1 VGISVI
7 AFEGNE
13 AVMGAQLSDG
23 STLPCD
29 LVIAGKGVA
38 PSLSFVPRDSISM
51 GQGIRVD
58 EYLETSLKGVYAAGD
73 VAECVDIARK
83 RRWVNAIWPEA
94 AMQGRTAGMN
104 MAGRNI
110 SYTGSVSRNVMRIF
124 GLDLMTLGLA
134 NPEPDSDCRMLST
147 HDLRNN
153 RYRKLVFRENVLVGA
168 VLLGRIEQGG
178 LLLALIR
185 NETPIGIS
193 KKKLLEPGF
202 NFRQLMN

>member
-1 VGISVI
+1 
-7 AFEGNE
+7 
-13 AVMGAQLSDG
+13 
-23 STLPCD
+23 
-29 LVIAGKGVA
+29 
-38 PSLSFVPRDSISM
+38 
-51 GQGIRVD
+51 
-58 EYLETSLKGVYAAGD
+58 
-73 VAECVDIARK
+73 
-83 RRWVNAIWPEA
+83 
-94 AMQGRTAGMN
+94 
-104 MAGRNI
+104 
-110 SYTGSVSRNVMRIF
+110 MRIF